1 METNKTHFTV
11 LEQKALSEIGGWINE
26 DVLENLNDPDY
37 LVDTIND
44 FDEDDLEWYIDEF
57 FIRFKWVDN
66 EENRELI
73 CEKLKEEA
81 MQ

>member
-1 METNKTHFTV
+1 MEKTNTHFTV

-66 EENRELI
+66 DENRELI

>member
-66 EENRELI
+66 DENRELI

>member
-1 METNKTHFTV
+1 MEKTNTHFTV

>member
-81 MQ
+81 M